1 MKTKKYHTVGTIH
14 KSDIKIVE
22 RAKIDAPDIQMHDRS
37 LSWLDTNTSIKSG
50 GLYQF
55 YEPKPPI

>member
-22 RAKIDAPDIQMHDRS
+22 RGKMDTPNTEMHNRS
-37 LSWLDTNTSIKSG
+37 LSWLDTGTSIKNG
-50 GLYQF
+50 GLD
-55 YEPKPPI
+55 